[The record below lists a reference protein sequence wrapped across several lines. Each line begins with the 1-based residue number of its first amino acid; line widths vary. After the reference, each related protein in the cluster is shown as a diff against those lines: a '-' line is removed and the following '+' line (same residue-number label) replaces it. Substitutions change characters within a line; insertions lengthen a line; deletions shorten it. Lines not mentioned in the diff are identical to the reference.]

1 MPTQTQEIAALGHYW
16 LLESRYMV
24 LWQGSHSNCSFPVPA
39 DALGCHPRGQ
49 SVTSSVIQL
58 MP

>member
-24 LWQGSHSNCSFPVPA
+24 LWQCPLPGREATPIAAS
-39 DALGCHPRGQ
+39 RY
-49 SVTSSVIQL
+49 QL